1 MGLKPDREQDI
12 DHARFD
18 GLAAIV
24 TGAASGIGRATALLL
39 AQQSARVLVADLDE
53 PGMAKT
59 IEAIVSSGG
68 IAAAQPLD
76 VTSESAWVTAIERV
90 EVTWGKLSILI
101 NCAGIAFVRSVAE
114 TTLDEWRRILAVNL
128 DGVFLGT
135 RAGIQAMRRSGGGSI
150 VNVASASGIKAAANS
165 SAYCA
170 SKSGVI
176 MFTKA
181 AALECVQDG
190 IRINAVAPGGVKTPM
205 WGKTPGADAMVGSEI
220 WNAPSGASIGKRFA
234 EPIEVARVISFLAS
248 SEASYLTGSVVPVD
262 AGYTA

>member
-1 MGLKPDREQDI
+1 MTGTETLNQ
-12 DHARFD
+12 ARFA

-24 TGAASGIGRATALLL
+24 TGAGSGIGQATALLL
-39 AQQSARVLVADLDE
+39 ARQGARVLAADLDE
-53 PGMAKT
+53 SGMVKT
-59 IEAIVSSGG
+59 VQAIVSEGGVG
-68 IAAAQPLD
+68 IAQSLD
-76 VTSESAWVTAIERV
+76 VTSESAWEDAIGHVERS
-90 EVTWGKLSILI
+90 WGALNVLV
-101 NCAGIAFVRSVAE
+101 NCAGIALVRPVAE
-114 TTLDEWRRILAVNL
+114 TTLDEWRRVLAVNL

-135 RAGIQAMRRSGGGSI
+135 RAGVRVMRRSGGGSI

-170 SKSGVI
+170 SKAAVI

-181 AALECVQDG
+181 VSLECVQDGSG

-205 WGKTPGADAMVGSEI
+205 WGKTPGADLMVGSDI
-220 WNAPSGASIGKRFA
+220 WNAPPDASIGKRFA

-248 SEASYLTGSVVPVD
+248 SDASYLTGSVIPVD